1 MPLCLPPPFSPPS
14 TGYCGNPLRRKD
26 GGSQVPRKVRRAAPF
41 PLQVFFFYHS
51 VCLSEASPAFLLISL
66 FSVSPSLGDS
76 VPVKFHFLSFLLSR
90 SLSLSVSLCLYSFLS
105 LWFFSIYVCMSL
117 FLLCSFPPLPL
128 SSPQTPAAL
137 AAHALIWPS
146 GGIQRGPLAKAT
158 CDEWVS

>member
-76 VPVKFHFLSFLLSR
+76 VPVKFHFLSFLLSL
-90 SLSLSVSLCLYSFLS
+90 SLSLSLCFSVSLFISVSVVFLYICMYVS
-105 LWFFSIYVCMSL
+105 LPSL
-117 FLLCSFPPLPL
+117 FISPTTPVFPTNSCCPCCPCSDLAIWGYPER
-128 SSPQTPAAL
+128 SPGQGDL
-137 AAHALIWPS
+137 
-146 GGIQRGPLAKAT
+146 R
-158 CDEWVS
+158 